1 MAEPTPNSPPG
12 APSGL
17 SPGEQA
23 ILEALAGVSR
33 RIDRLEARLDGVE
46 RQASAAVAAAGALGD
61 TVDQRIAKL
70 QDSGV
75 DVDQR
80 ALALGRLGLAATDPA
95 LMALLEKTLQ
105 QVAANTTAID
115 AAMGALQGLPGV
127 VATAGDVLDQKLA
140 AVVDGGVDL
149 DQRAGALLRLTE
161 QATRPDITR
170 AMGVLI
176 DKINVLET
184 LATSAVLERQSV
196 ELVGIAGRAMVQTR
210 DEQPAP
216 AGAFAAL
223 RALSD
228 PDVQRALG
236 FALRFGQLFGQAL
249 VR

>member
-1 MAEPTPNSPPG
+1 MAEPTLNGPPG
-12 APSGL
+12 THSGL

-23 ILEALAGVSR
+23 ILDAIAGVSR
-33 RIDRLEARLDGVE
+33 RIDTLEARLDGVE
-46 RQASAAVAAAGALGD
+46 RQAAAAVAAAGALGD

-80 ALALGRLGLAATDPA
+80 ALALGRIGLAATDPA
-95 LMALLEKTLQ
+95 LTALLEKTLQ
-105 QVAANTTAID
+105 QLAENTTAIE
-115 AAMGALQGLPGV
+115 AALEAVKGLPGV

-140 AVVDGGVDL
+140 AVIDGGVDL

-210 DEQPAP
+210 DEHPGP
-216 AGAFAAL
+216 AGAFAAM

-228 PDVQRALG
+228 PDIQRALG

-249 VR
+249 AR

>member
-1 MAEPTPNSPPG
+1 M
-12 APSGL
+12 
-17 SPGEQA
+17 
-23 ILEALAGVSR
+23 
-33 RIDRLEARLDGVE
+33 
-46 RQASAAVAAAGALGD
+46 AAAGALGD

-70 QDSGV
+70 QDSGI

-80 ALALGRLGLAATDPA
+80 AQALGRIGLAATDPA

-105 QVAANTTAID
+105 QVAANTTAVA
-115 AAMGALQGLPGV
+115 AAMSALQGLPGV
-127 VATAGDVLDQKLA
+127 VATAGDVIDQKLA
-140 AVVDGGVDL
+140 AVVESGVDL

-210 DEQPAP
+210 DEHPTP
-216 AGAFAAL
+216 AGALAAL

-228 PDVQRALG
+228 PDIQRAMG

-249 VR
+249 AR

>member
-1 MAEPTPNSPPG
+1 
-12 APSGL
+12 L
-17 SPGEQA
+17 
-23 ILEALAGVSR
+23 ILDALAGISR
-33 RIDRLEARLDGVE
+33 RIDRIEARLDGVE
-46 RQASAAVAAAGALGD
+46 QQASAAVAAAGALGD
-61 TVDQRIAKL
+61 TVDQRIARL

-75 DVDQR
+75 DIDQR
-80 ALALGRLGLAATDPA
+80 AAALGRLGLAATDPA
-95 LMALLEKTLQ
+95 LVALLEKTLQ
-105 QVAANTTAID
+105 QVAAHTVAIEG
-115 AAMGALQGLPGV
+115 ALAALQGLPGV

-210 DEQPAP
+210 DEHPAP

-228 PDVQRALG
+228 PDIQRALG

-249 VR
+249 AR